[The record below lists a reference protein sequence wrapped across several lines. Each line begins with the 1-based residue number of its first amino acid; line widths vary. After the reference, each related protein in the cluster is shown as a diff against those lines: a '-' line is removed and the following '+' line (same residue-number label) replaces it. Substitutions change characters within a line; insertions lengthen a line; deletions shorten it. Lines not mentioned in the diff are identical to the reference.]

1 MELIKGAPV
10 SAKIKEEVGAML
22 EKINGP
28 APKLA
33 IVRVGENPDDMSY
46 ERGAV
51 KKMDAFGLRSQCY
64 TFPADIT
71 DEDFK
76 KEFTAINA
84 DTDVSGILLLRPLP
98 KQICEKDIEAMIDPK
113 KIWMVFH
120 R

>member
-51 KKMDAFGLRSQCY
+51 KKNGAFGLRSSDY
-64 TFPADIT
+64 TFP
-71 DEDFK
+71 
-76 KEFTAINA
+76 
-84 DTDVSGILLLRPLP
+84 V
-98 KQICEKDIEAMIDPK
+98 
-113 KIWMVFH
+113 
-120 R
+120 

>member
-33 IVRVGENPDDMSY
+33 IIRVGENPDDMSY

-51 KKMDAFGLRSQCY
+51 KKMELTSQ
-64 TFPADIT
+64 TKHS
-71 DEDFK
+71 K
-76 KEFTAINA
+76 KN
-84 DTDVSGILLLRPLP
+84 LPLST
-98 KQICEKDIEAMIDPK
+98 KTRM
-113 KIWMVFH
+113 
-120 R
+120 

>member
-10 SAKIKEEVGAML
+10 SAKIKEEVGTML

-51 KKMDAFGLRSQCY
+51 KKMDGS
-64 TFPADIT
+64 
-71 DEDFK
+71 
-76 KEFTAINA
+76 
-84 DTDVSGILLLRPLP
+84 ILNRMRRFR
-98 KQICEKDIEAMIDPK
+98 KRDNSSCSSRYNCSSKRRIHCSREYSS
-113 KIWMVFH
+113 
-120 R
+120 

>member
-33 IVRVGENPDDMSY
+33 IIRVGENPDDMSY

-51 KKMDAFGLRSQCY
+51 KKMDSAPSAIHFQLTSQ
-64 TFPADIT
+64 TKHS
-71 DEDFK
+71 K
-76 KEFTAINA
+76 KN
-84 DTDVSGILLLRPLP
+84 LPLST
-98 KQICEKDIEAMIDPK
+98 KTRM
-113 KIWMVFH
+113 
-120 R
+120 

>member
-33 IVRVGENPDDMSY
+33 IIRVGENPDDMSY

-51 KKMDAFGLRSQCY
+51 KKNGCIR
-64 TFPADIT
+64 T
-71 DEDFK
+71 
-76 KEFTAINA
+76 
-84 DTDVSGILLLRPLP
+84 PLP
-98 KQICEKDIEAMIDPK
+98 VLYISS
-113 KIWMVFH
+113 
-120 R
+120 

>member
-33 IVRVGENPDDMSY
+33 IIRVGENPDDMSY

-71 DEDFK
+71 DEAFK
-76 KEFTAINA
+76 KEFTAINE
-84 DTDVSGILLLRPLP
+84 DPDV
-98 KQICEKDIEAMIDPK
+98 
-113 KIWMVFH
+113 KIGRAHV
-120 R
+120 

>member
-76 KEFTAINA
+76 KRIYCDQRRYRCKRYSSPSSSSKA
-84 DTDVSGILLLRPLP
+84 DL
-98 KQICEKDIEAMIDPK
+98 
-113 KIWMVFH
+113 
-120 R
+120 

>member
-71 DEDFK
+71 DEAFK
-76 KEFTAINA
+76 KRIYRYQRRPGCKRYPSPSSSSKA
-84 DTDVSGILLLRPLP
+84 DL
-98 KQICEKDIEAMIDPK
+98 
-113 KIWMVFH
+113 
-120 R
+120 